1 MKAETAKAELK
12 RLTDEAIRGSVSHVE
27 ATLEPGEYNIYTEV
41 WAISMRELD
50 KIRSKVTISNIYVD
64 GGRIMLVAKI

>member
-1 MKAETAKAELK
+1 M
-12 RLTDEAIRGSVSHVE
+12 E

-50 KIRSKVTISNIYVD
+50 KIRKEASITSIYVD
-64 GGRIMLVAKI
+64 GGRIVLVAKI